1 MLFFNEMRT
10 MKINIKNAL
19 LLLATAITIVSSGC
33 KKDFAD
39 RYLNKNKPTSVP
51 PSLLLNNILN
61 NMLEAPGG
69 QLDRTNQYQLQ
80 NNSYFGNNLYNF
92 GPGSN
97 YYPTLTDVINMENAA
112 ATGTTA
118 SNNAYHALG
127 KFFRA
132 YFFTKMSLQMGDIP
146 MTQAL
151 QGDKLLAPAYDPQKT
166 VFLNSLNLLEEANN
180 DLAAVIKNGG
190 VVTGDIY
197 FSGNLLA
204 WQKVVNTYRLRLLVH
219 LSKKAADAD
228 LKIAQQFTQ
237 ILADPV
243 KYPVML
249 STADDLKYV
258 WLNPTNR
265 YPLNKE
271 TFANGALNNSA
282 DTYVG
287 LLTANKD
294 PRVFITTDP
303 APGLVTAGGSPTDFS
318 SFQGGNIGLDMGVLA
333 SQNGGGKISYINRYR
348 YYSGYTG
355 ENTPIV
361 GFTEMCFN
369 IAEAI
374 NRGWVTKG
382 ALGDAEAY
390 YLAGIKAS
398 MAFYSVP
405 TKGSMTV
412 YSLPLGV
419 PVAGPYVSNTVNVD
433 FDAFYAQASVKYAGN
448 NETGIRQINEQKYT
462 AFFLNSGLE
471 PYFNWRRTGYPV
483 FKTGVGTGNNGKIAM
498 RYKYFAAEQSA
509 NTANYNAAIAQ
520 YGSVDD
526 VNGVMWILK

>member
-1 MLFFNEMRT
+1 
-10 MKINIKNAL
+10 MKIYIQKVL
-19 LLLATAITIVSSGC
+19 LFVITAAVLSGC
-33 KKDFAD
+33 KKDFQD
-39 RYLNKNKPTSVP
+39 LYQNPNKPTSVQ
-51 PSLLLNNILN
+51 PSLLLNGILN

-80 NNSYFGNNLYNF
+80 NNSYFGNNQYNF
-92 GPGSN
+92 GSGSN
-97 YYPTLTDVINMENAA
+97 FYSVLTDVTNMEKGAA
-112 ATGTTA
+112 AAGA
-118 SNNAYHALG
+118 ADLNPYHALG

-146 MTQAL
+146 MSQAL
-151 QGDKLLAPAYDPQKT
+151 QGAAVLTPVYDPQKT
-166 VFLNSLNLLEEANN
+166 VFLNCLTLLDQANS
-180 DLAAVIKNGG
+180 DLASLISKGNLTL
-190 VVTGDIY
+190 TGDIY
-197 FSGNLLA
+197 FNNSLQA
-204 WQKVVNTYRLRLLVH
+204 WQKVVNTYRLRLLIL
-219 LSKKAADAD
+219 LSKKAGDAD
-228 LKIAQQFTQ
+228 LKVAQQFTQ
-237 ILADPV
+237 IIADPA
-243 KYPVML
+243 KYPIMQ
-249 STADDLKYV
+249 SNSNDLKYV

-294 PRVFITTDP
+294 PRVFVTTDP
-303 APGLVTAGGSPTDFS
+303 APGLVSSGLSPTDFAA
-318 SFQGGNIGLDMGVLA
+318 FQGGNIGLDMGVLA

-355 ENTPIV
+355 ETTAIV
-361 GFTEMCFN
+361 GYTEMCFN

-374 NRGWVTKG
+374 NRGWIASG
-382 ALGDAEAY
+382 PLGDAEAY
-390 YLAGIKAS
+390 YNAGIKSS
-398 MAFYSVP
+398 MAFYAVP
-405 TKGSMTV
+405 DNGPMTV

-433 FDAFYAQASVKYAGN
+433 YAGYYAQPTVKYAGN
-448 NETGIRQINEQKYT
+448 NETGIRQINEQKYV

-483 FKTGVGTGNNGKIAM
+483 FKTGVGTGNNGKIAL

-520 YGSVDD
+520 YNNVDD

>member
-1 MLFFNEMRT
+1 
-10 MKINIKNAL
+10 MKIYIQKVL
-19 LLLATAITIVSSGC
+19 LLLVMAAILSSC
-33 KKDFAD
+33 KKSFQDL
-39 RYLNKNKPTSVP
+39 YENPNKPTSVQA
-51 PSLLLNNILN
+51 SLLLNGILN

-80 NNSYFGNNLYNF
+80 NNSYFGNNQYNF

-97 YYPTLTDVINMENAA
+97 LYPVLTDVTNMEKQSI
-112 ATGTTA
+112 TTTA
-118 SNNAYHALG
+118 GALNPYTALG

-146 MTQAL
+146 MSQAL
-151 QGDKLLAPAYDPQKT
+151 QGAAQISPVYDAQKT
-166 VFLNSLNLLEEANN
+166 VFMNSLDLLEQANA
-180 DLAAVIKNGG
+180 DMTTLLKGTTTF
-190 VVTGDIY
+190 TGDIY
-197 FSGNLLA
+197 FNNSLQA
-204 WQKVVNTYRLRLLVH
+204 WQKVVNTYRLRLLIH
-219 LSKKAADAD
+219 LSKKAADPD
-228 LKIAQQFTQ
+228 LKVAQQFAQ
-237 ILADPV
+237 IITNPT
-243 KYPVML
+243 KYPLMN
-249 STADDLKYV
+249 STGDDLKYT

-287 LLTANKD
+287 LLTADKD

-303 APGLVTAGGSPTDFS
+303 APGLVSSGLSPTDFAA
-318 SFQGGNIGLDMGVLA
+318 FQGGNIGLDMGVLA

-355 ENTPIV
+355 ETTALV
-361 GFTEMCFN
+361 GYTEMCFN

-374 NRGWVTKG
+374 NRGWING
-382 ALGDAEAY
+382 GPLGDAEAY
-390 YLAGIKAS
+390 YNAGIKAS
-398 MAFYSVP
+398 MAFYGVP
-405 TKGSMTV
+405 DKGSMTV

-419 PVAGPYVSNTVNVD
+419 PVTDPYVSNTVNVD
-433 FDAFYAQASVKYAGN
+433 YNAYYAQPAVKYAGN
-448 NETGIRQINEQKYT
+448 NETGIRQINEQKYI

-483 FKTGVGTGNNGKIAM
+483 FKTGVGTGNNGKIAL

-520 YGSVDD
+520 YNNVDD

>member
-1 MLFFNEMRT
+1 
-10 MKINIKNAL
+10 MKIYIQKVL
-19 LLLATAITIVSSGC
+19 LLLVMAAILSSC
-33 KKDFAD
+33 KKSFQDL
-39 RYLNKNKPTSVP
+39 YENPNKPTSVQA
-51 PSLLLNNILN
+51 SLLLNGILN

-80 NNSYFGNNLYNF
+80 NNSYFGNNQYNF

-97 YYPTLTDVINMENAA
+97 LYPVLTDVTNMEKQSI
-112 ATGTTA
+112 TTTA
-118 SNNAYHALG
+118 GPLNPYTALG

-146 MTQAL
+146 MSQAL
-151 QGDKLLAPAYDPQKT
+151 QGAAQTSPVYDSQKT
-166 VFLNSLNLLEEANN
+166 VFMNSFDLLEQANA
-180 DLAAVIKNGG
+180 DMTTLLKGTATF
-190 VVTGDIY
+190 TGDIY
-197 FSGNLLA
+197 FNNSLQA
-204 WQKVVNTYRLRLLVH
+204 WQKVVNTYRLRLLIA
-219 LSKKAADAD
+219 LSKKNADPD
-228 LKIAQQFTQ
+228 LKVAQQFAQ
-237 ILADPV
+237 IITNPS
-243 KYPVML
+243 KYPLMN
-249 STADDLKYV
+249 STGDDLKYT

-287 LLTANKD
+287 LLTADKD

-303 APGLVTAGGSPTDFS
+303 APGLVSSGLSPTDFAA
-318 SFQGGNIGLDMGVLA
+318 FQGGNIGLDMGVLA

-355 ENTPIV
+355 ETTTLV
-361 GFTEMCFN
+361 GYTEMCFN

-374 NRGWVTKG
+374 NRGWING
-382 ALGDAEAY
+382 GPLGDAEAY
-390 YLAGIKAS
+390 YNAGIKAS
-398 MAFYSVP
+398 MAFYNVP
-405 TKGSMTV
+405 DKGAMTV

-419 PVAGPYVSNTVNVD
+419 TVTGPYVSNTVNVD
-433 FDAFYAQASVKYAGN
+433 YNAYYAQPAVKYAGN
-448 NETGIRQINEQKYT
+448 NETGIRQINEQKYI

-483 FKTGVGTGNNGKIAM
+483 FKTGVGTGNNGKIAL

-520 YGSVDD
+520 YGNVDD

>member
-1 MLFFNEMRT
+1 
-10 MKINIKNAL
+10 MKIYIQKVL
-19 LLLATAITIVSSGC
+19 LLLVMAAILSSC
-33 KKDFAD
+33 KKSFQDL
-39 RYLNKNKPTSVP
+39 YQNPNKPTSVQA
-51 PSLLLNNILN
+51 SLLLNGILN

-80 NNSYFGNNLYNF
+80 NNSYFGNNQYNF

-97 YYPTLTDVINMENAA
+97 LYPVLTDVTNMEKQSITAT
-112 ATGTTA
+112 TGTP
-118 SNNAYHALG
+118 NAYTALG

-146 MTQAL
+146 MSQAL
-151 QGDKLLAPAYDPQKT
+151 QGAAQTSPVYDSQKT
-166 VFLNSLNLLEEANN
+166 VFMNSFDLLEQANT
-180 DLAAVIKNGG
+180 DMTTLLKGTATF
-190 VVTGDIY
+190 TGDIY
-197 FSGNLLA
+197 FNNSLQA
-204 WQKVVNTYRLRLLVH
+204 WQKVVNTYRLRLLIA
-219 LSKKAADAD
+219 LSKKAADPD
-228 LKIAQQFTQ
+228 LKVAQQFAQ
-237 ILADPV
+237 IISNPT
-243 KYPVML
+243 KYPIFQ
-249 STADDLKYV
+249 STGDDLKYT

-287 LLTANKD
+287 LLTADKD

-303 APGLVTAGGSPTDFS
+303 APGLVSSGLSPTDFAA
-318 SFQGGNIGLDMGVLA
+318 FQGGNIGLDMGVLA

-355 ENTPIV
+355 ETTALV
-361 GFTEMCFN
+361 GYTEMCFN

-374 NRGWVTKG
+374 NRGWING
-382 ALGDAEAY
+382 GPLGDAEAY
-390 YLAGIKAS
+390 YNAGIKAS
-398 MAFYSVP
+398 MAFYGIP
-405 TKGSMTV
+405 DKGTMTV

-419 PVAGPYVSNTVNVD
+419 PVTGPYVSNTVNVD
-433 FDAFYAQASVKYAGN
+433 YSTYYAQPAVKYAGN
-448 NETGIRQINEQKYT
+448 NETGIRQINEQKYI

-483 FKTGVGTGNNGKIAM
+483 FKTGVGTGNNGKIAL

-520 YGSVDD
+520 YGNVDD

>member
-1 MLFFNEMRT
+1 
-10 MKINIKNAL
+10 MKIYIQKVL
-19 LLLATAITIVSSGC
+19 LLLVMAAILSSC
-33 KKDFAD
+33 KKSFQDL
-39 RYLNKNKPTSVP
+39 YENPNKPTSVQA
-51 PSLLLNNILN
+51 SLLLNGILN

-80 NNSYFGNNLYNF
+80 NNSYFGNNQYNF

-97 YYPTLTDVINMENAA
+97 LYPVLTDVTNMEKQSI
-112 ATGTTA
+112 TTTA
-118 SNNAYHALG
+118 GALNPYTALG

-146 MTQAL
+146 MSQAL
-151 QGDKLLAPAYDPQKT
+151 QGAAQISPVYDAQKT
-166 VFLNSLNLLEEANN
+166 VFMNSLDLLEQANA
-180 DLAAVIKNGG
+180 DMTTLLKGTTTF
-190 VVTGDIY
+190 TGDIY
-197 FSGNLLA
+197 FNNSLQA
-204 WQKVVNTYRLRLLVH
+204 WQKVVNTYRLRLLIH
-219 LSKKAADAD
+219 LSKKAADPD
-228 LKIAQQFTQ
+228 LKVAQQFAQ
-237 ILADPV
+237 IITNPT
-243 KYPVML
+243 KYPLMN
-249 STADDLKYV
+249 STGDDLKYT

-287 LLTANKD
+287 LLTADKD

-303 APGLVTAGGSPTDFS
+303 APGLVSSGLSPTDFAA
-318 SFQGGNIGLDMGVLA
+318 FQGGNIGLDMGVLA

-355 ENTPIV
+355 ETTALV
-361 GFTEMCFN
+361 GYTEMCFN

-374 NRGWVTKG
+374 NRGWING
-382 ALGDAEAY
+382 GPLGDAEAY
-390 YLAGIKAS
+390 YNAGIKAS
-398 MAFYSVP
+398 MAFYGVP
-405 TKGSMTV
+405 DKGSMTV

-419 PVAGPYVSNTVNVD
+419 PVTGSYVSNTVNVD
-433 FDAFYAQASVKYAGN
+433 YNAYYAQPAVKYAGN
-448 NETGIRQINEQKYT
+448 NETGIRQINEQKYI

-483 FKTGVGTGNNGKIAM
+483 FKTGVGTGNNGKIAL

-520 YGSVDD
+520 YNNVDD

>member
-1 MLFFNEMRT
+1 
-10 MKINIKNAL
+10 MKIYIQKVL
-19 LLLATAITIVSSGC
+19 LLLVMAAILSSC
-33 KKDFAD
+33 KKSFQDL
-39 RYLNKNKPTSVP
+39 YENPNKPTSVQA
-51 PSLLLNNILN
+51 SLLLNGILN

-80 NNSYFGNNLYNF
+80 NNSYFGNNQYNF

-97 YYPTLTDVINMENAA
+97 LYPVLTDVTNMEKQSI
-112 ATGTTA
+112 TTTA
-118 SNNAYHALG
+118 GALNPYTALG

-146 MTQAL
+146 MSQAL
-151 QGDKLLAPAYDPQKT
+151 QGAAQISPVYDAQKT
-166 VFLNSLNLLEEANN
+166 VFMNSLDLLEQANA
-180 DLAAVIKNGG
+180 DMTTLLKGTTTF
-190 VVTGDIY
+190 TGDIY
-197 FSGNLLA
+197 FNNSLQA
-204 WQKVVNTYRLRLLVH
+204 WQKVVNTYRLRLLIH
-219 LSKKAADAD
+219 LSKKAADPD
-228 LKIAQQFTQ
+228 LKVAQQFAQ
-237 ILADPV
+237 IISNPS
-243 KYPVML
+243 KYPLMN
-249 STADDLKYV
+249 STGDDLKYT

-287 LLTANKD
+287 LLTADKD

-303 APGLVTAGGSPTDFS
+303 APGLVSSGLSPTDFAA
-318 SFQGGNIGLDMGVLA
+318 FQGGNIGLDMGVLA

-355 ENTPIV
+355 ETTALV
-361 GFTEMCFN
+361 GYTEMCFN

-374 NRGWVTKG
+374 NRGWING
-382 ALGDAEAY
+382 GPLGDAEAY
-390 YLAGIKAS
+390 YNAGIKAS
-398 MAFYSVP
+398 MAFYGVP
-405 TKGSMTV
+405 DKGSMTV

-419 PVAGPYVSNTVNVD
+419 PVTGPYVSNTVNVD
-433 FDAFYAQASVKYAGN
+433 YNAYYAQPAVKYAGN
-448 NETGIRQINEQKYT
+448 NETGIRQINEQKYI

-483 FKTGVGTGNNGKIAM
+483 FKTGVGTGNNGKIAL

-520 YGSVDD
+520 YNNVDD

>member
-1 MLFFNEMRT
+1 
-10 MKINIKNAL
+10 MKIYIQKVL
-19 LLLATAITIVSSGC
+19 LLLVMAAILSSC
-33 KKDFAD
+33 KKSFQDL
-39 RYLNKNKPTSVP
+39 YENPNKPTSVQA
-51 PSLLLNNILN
+51 SLLLNGILN

-80 NNSYFGNNLYNF
+80 NNSYFGNNQYNF

-97 YYPTLTDVINMENAA
+97 LYPVLTDVTNMEKQSI
-112 ATGTTA
+112 TTTA
-118 SNNAYHALG
+118 GALNPYTALG

-146 MTQAL
+146 MSQAL
-151 QGDKLLAPAYDPQKT
+151 QGAAQISPVYDAQKT
-166 VFLNSLNLLEEANN
+166 VFMNSLDLLEQANA
-180 DLAAVIKNGG
+180 DMTTLLKGTTTF
-190 VVTGDIY
+190 TGDIY
-197 FSGNLLA
+197 FNNSLQA
-204 WQKVVNTYRLRLLVH
+204 WQKVVNTYRLRLLIH
-219 LSKKAADAD
+219 LSKKAADPD
-228 LKIAQQFTQ
+228 LKVAQQFAQ
-237 ILADPV
+237 IITNPT
-243 KYPVML
+243 KYPLMN
-249 STADDLKYV
+249 STGDDLKYT

-287 LLTANKD
+287 LLTADKD

-303 APGLVTAGGSPTDFS
+303 APGLVSSGLSPTDFAA
-318 SFQGGNIGLDMGVLA
+318 FQGGNIGLDMGVLA

-355 ENTPIV
+355 ETTALV
-361 GFTEMCFN
+361 GYTEMCFN

-374 NRGWVTKG
+374 NRGWING
-382 ALGDAEAY
+382 GPLGDAEAY
-390 YLAGIKAS
+390 YNAGIKAS
-398 MAFYSVP
+398 MAFYGVP
-405 TKGSMTV
+405 DKGSMTV

-419 PVAGPYVSNTVNVD
+419 PVTGPYVSNTVNVD
-433 FDAFYAQASVKYAGN
+433 YNAYYAQPAVKYAGN
-448 NETGIRQINEQKYT
+448 NETGIRQINEQKYI

-483 FKTGVGTGNNGKIAM
+483 FKTGVGTGNNGKIAL

-520 YGSVDD
+520 YNNVDD

>member
-1 MLFFNEMRT
+1 
-10 MKINIKNAL
+10 MKIYIQKVL
-19 LLLATAITIVSSGC
+19 LLLVMAAILSSC
-33 KKDFAD
+33 KKSFQDL
-39 RYLNKNKPTSVP
+39 YENPNKPTSVQA
-51 PSLLLNNILN
+51 SLLLNGILN

-80 NNSYFGNNLYNF
+80 NNSYFGNNQYNF

-97 YYPTLTDVINMENAA
+97 LYPVLTDVTNMEKQSI
-112 ATGTTA
+112 TTTA
-118 SNNAYHALG
+118 GSLNPYTALG

-146 MTQAL
+146 MSQAL
-151 QGDKLLAPAYDPQKT
+151 QGAAQISPVYDAQKT
-166 VFLNSLNLLEEANN
+166 VFMNSLDLLEQANA
-180 DLAAVIKNGG
+180 DMTTLLKGTTTF
-190 VVTGDIY
+190 TGDIY
-197 FSGNLLA
+197 FNNSLQA
-204 WQKVVNTYRLRLLVH
+204 WQKVVNTYRLRLLIH
-219 LSKKAADAD
+219 LSKKAADPD
-228 LKIAQQFTQ
+228 LKVAQQFAQ
-237 ILADPV
+237 IIINPT
-243 KYPVML
+243 KYPLMN
-249 STADDLKYV
+249 STGDDLKYT

-287 LLTANKD
+287 LLTADKD

-303 APGLVTAGGSPTDFS
+303 APGLVSSGLSPTDFAA
-318 SFQGGNIGLDMGVLA
+318 FQGGNIGLDMGVLA

-355 ENTPIV
+355 ETTALV
-361 GFTEMCFN
+361 GYTEMCFN

-374 NRGWVTKG
+374 NRGWING
-382 ALGDAEAY
+382 GPLGDAEAY
-390 YLAGIKAS
+390 YNAGIKAS
-398 MAFYSVP
+398 MAFYGVP
-405 TKGSMTV
+405 DKGSMTV

-419 PVAGPYVSNTVNVD
+419 PVTGPYVSNTVNVD
-433 FDAFYAQASVKYAGN
+433 YNAYYAQPAVKYAGN
-448 NETGIRQINEQKYT
+448 NETGIRQINEQKYI

-483 FKTGVGTGNNGKIAM
+483 FKTGVGTGNNGKIAL

-520 YGSVDD
+520 YNNVDD